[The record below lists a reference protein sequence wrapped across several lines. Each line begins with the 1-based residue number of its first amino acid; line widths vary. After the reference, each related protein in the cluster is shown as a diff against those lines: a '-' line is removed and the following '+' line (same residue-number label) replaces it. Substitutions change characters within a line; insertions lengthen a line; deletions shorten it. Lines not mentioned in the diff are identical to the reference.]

1 MIYPAAGDFQYKDT
15 RFVVHASDAEG
26 EGEPLEVNVSI
37 KTPEKI

>member
-1 MIYPAAGDFQYKDT
+1 VIYPAAGDFQYKDT